1 MNSRKCSFLSC
12 DHLIYQIKGKFY
24 RIQFFIVSGSLHEDL
39 SQASYQRVE
48 KLQYPEFRPV
58 LILGP
63 LAECVADKLVQDFP
77 DKFNRAASESR
88 RCSQAQMDREL
99 AEGLIL
105 EYRRRG

>member
-1 MNSRKCSFLSC
+1 M
-12 DHLIYQIKGKFY
+12 
-24 RIQFFIVSGSLHEDL
+24 HEDL

-63 LAECVADKLVQDFP
+63 LAECVAEKLVQDFP
-77 DKFNRAASESR
+77 DKFNRAATESR
-88 RCSQAQMDREL
+88 RCSQAQLDREL

-105 EYRRRG
+105 EYRRRGNYDYLS

>member
-1 MNSRKCSFLSC
+1 M
-12 DHLIYQIKGKFY
+12 I
-24 RIQFFIVSGSLHEDL
+24 GSLHEDL

-63 LAECVADKLVQDFP
+63 LAECVAEKLVQDFP
-77 DKFNRAASESR
+77 DKFNRAVTESR
-88 RCSQAQMDREL
+88 RCSQAQLDREL

-105 EYRRRG
+105 EYRRRGKYFL